1 MPDWLVER
9 LRDDAAQAELAQLRS
24 RRQRRAAHW
33 GIGAVVLAVL
43 AAGGLQLA
51 EENRVDGALHR
62 VASMAPADTAPV
74 PAGPMAPIVVTM
86 PAAPAPPPA
95 TPPPTALQPTAAP
108 AYTPVGVRQSAAAGQ
123 PAVGQPAV
131 EQAGVEQATVE
142 QATVDQDQRAA
153 PAVIQSSPP
162 PRRVAA
168 VRTPAPAVSR
178 AGTRRREE
186 TLMQCR
192 AHGYDERQCAQRAC
206 TMTRYGFA
214 CRG

>member
-43 AAGGLQLA
+43 AAAGLQLA

-62 VASMAPADTAPV
+62 VASMAPADTASV
-74 PAGPMAPIVVTM
+74 RAGPMAPIIVTM
-86 PAAPAPPPA
+86 PAAPAPPVAPPAA
-95 TPPPTALQPTAAP
+95 TPPPTALPPSAAP
-108 AYTPVGVRQSAAAGQ
+108 ADTPVGVQQSAAAGQ
-123 PAVGQPAV
+123 
-131 EQAGVEQATVE
+131 ATVE
-142 QATVDQDQRAA
+142 QAAPAA
-153 PAVIQSSPP
+153 PAVIQPAPP
-162 PRRVAA
+162 PRRVAP
-168 VRTPAPAVSR
+168 VRTPAPAASR